1 MFDQEVKRKGKRTRN
16 NEAFAMINATEP
28 GKSMIL
34 FKHEWKLKTLPGM
47 NIIRRRLK
55 REFKV
60 ETLRDNTGWK
70 ISSIT

>member
-1 MFDQEVKRKGKRTRN
+1 MFDQEVKKKGKRTRN
-16 NEAFAMINATEP
+16 NEAFNMINAVEK

-60 ETLRDNTGWK
+60 ETLKDNTGWK
-70 ISSIT
+70 ITAL